1 MSVGTYGTIRPADV
15 LIEDID
21 VFYTYA
27 PNRETRSQS
36 FFRINSNEV
45 LSYNYLPDDEQIE
58 NNENLLEGI
67 YNMKLPATIFNQ
79 IGIYTIYLRPKVEIT
94 TIVDCSVL
102 SSLPTIKGIVLDSNA
117 LPERLRAN
125 NAMQGYKIE
134 YVDNNGNKIRNVT
147 RYVVS
152 SNKVVP
158 VTQNIS
164 TSNDTA
170 TRYRFDDSG
179 SLIFLQLT
187 PSNSSDVKPNQKPFI
202 GEVNQTIHISNTNF
216 NPLSVEVEMVEN
228 DIDTV
233 VNIVG
238 GEVVKDVDNGILTY
252 YNSDREIIK
261 QFDVYEIKNE
271 NNRSL
276 YEVKEL
282 RENIDENQDFDNVTT
297 GLE

>member
-1 MSVGTYGTIRPADV
+1 MGVGTYGTVRPADV

-36 FFRINSNEV
+36 FFRIGSNEV
-45 LSYNYLPDDEQIE
+45 LSYNYLPENEQLE
-58 NNENLLEGI
+58 NNENLLEGL
-67 YNMKLPATIFNQ
+67 YNLRLPAAIFNEL
-79 IGIYTIYLRPKVEIT
+79 GIYTIYLRPKVEIT

-102 SSLPTIKGIVLDSNA
+102 SSLPSIKGIVLDGNA
-117 LPERLRAN
+117 LPERFRAN
-125 NAMQGYKIE
+125 NALQGHKIE
-134 YVDNNGNKIRNVT
+134 YVDDTGNKIRNVT

-158 VTQNIS
+158 VTQNVG
-164 TSNDTA
+164 TSNDGS

-179 SLIFLQLT
+179 SLIFLQVT
-187 PSNSSDVKPNQKPFI
+187 PSNSSDVKPNQNPFI
-202 GEVNQTIHISNTNF
+202 GEIGQIINISNTNF
-216 NPLSVEVEMVEN
+216 NPISVEVEMVEN
-228 DIDTV
+228 TIDTI

-238 GEVVKDVDNGILTY
+238 GEMVKDVDNGILTY
-252 YNSDREIIK
+252 YDENREIIK
-261 QFDVYEIKNE
+261 QFDLFEIKNE

-276 YEVKEL
+276 FEVKEK
-282 RENIDENQDFDNVTT
+282 RDNIDDNQEFDNVIN